1 MVTSGDLDGRDV
13 AGRMS
18 ITSQV
23 GRAFDSIPQFVTNP
37 AQFRQVLL
45 TLGFSYCYSQRT
57 KGIVVPQ
64 EAEDDYKA
72 LAKLSAEINLVRSV
86 KAVSDAGGYVAL
98 CAAIAY
104 RAWLLRWHD
113 SEIAAELNLTIP
125 QVMAYTA
132 RMRRVARSHGF
143 TCVLRKSA
151 HLPPTD
157 DDVEAIVAMWNE
169 NKTIRE
175 IVRALGTC
183 RQTVKQILCD
193 RGVITWNEPML
204 GPYLRNYYDRQ
215 ERRGRATQENVAMY
229 WSMGWSTK
237 EIVQE
242 LRCSHGVYR
251 SILKSLT
258 KFIRHGGSGP
268 ARFGRNQNA
277 GH

>member
-1 MVTSGDLDGRDV
+1 MVASGDLDGRDV

-23 GRAFDSIPQFVTNP
+23 GRAFDSIPQFVTSP

-72 LAKLSAEINLVRSV
+72 LAKLSAEINVVRSV

-113 SEIAAELNLTIP
+113 AEIAAELHLTIP

-132 RMRRVARSHGF
+132 RMRRIARSHGF
-143 TCVLRKSA
+143 ICVLRKSA

-157 DDVEAIVAMWNE
+157 DDSEAVVTMWNE
-169 NKTIRE
+169 KKTIRE
-175 IVRALGTC
+175 IARTVGCC
-183 RQTVKQILCD
+183 RQTVKQILCERGIAWKDPMWD
-193 RGVITWNEPML
+193 RA
-204 GPYLRNYYDRQ
+204 YLQNHYHRQ
-215 ERRGRATQENVAMY
+215 PRRGRATQENVAMY

-242 LRCSHGVYR
+242 LGCSYGVYR

-268 ARFGRNQNA
+268 ARFGRKQHA